1 MHFWKQWEEEEK
13 MLTKL
18 HWMNKKEHNE
28 LKRKEFKKSEKNQLF
43 VMASPNA
50 FIFPLERNAKVLL
63 WKPNTYFYI
72 TQIMKPDTKVNKEK
86 MIV

>member
-28 LKRKEFKKSEKNQLF
+28 LKRKEFKKSEKSTVCNGF
-43 VMASPNA
+43 TKR
-50 FIFPLERNAKVLL
+50 FYFPFRK
-63 WKPNTYFYI
+63 KC
-72 TQIMKPDTKVNKEK
+72 
-86 MIV
+86 